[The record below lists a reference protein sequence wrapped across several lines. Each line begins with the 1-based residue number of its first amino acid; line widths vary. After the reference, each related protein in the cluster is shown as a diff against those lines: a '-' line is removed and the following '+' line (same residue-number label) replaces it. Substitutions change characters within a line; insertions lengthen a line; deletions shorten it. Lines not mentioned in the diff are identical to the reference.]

1 MDSLFTLKT
10 MKQFFILLV
19 VFLALDMLWLLVI
32 AKSFYAKHLGYL
44 LAEKP
49 NLTAAL
55 VFYLIFIAGMLVF
68 VVQPALAAGSWQKA
82 LTLGI
87 FFGLVT
93 YSTYDLTN
101 HATIRDWPLLVTLV
115 DITWGCVLGALTAT
129 LGYLAI
135 ERLL

>member
-1 MDSLFTLKT
+1 MDSLFTLIT
-10 MKQFFILLV
+10 LKQFVILLV

-55 VFYLIFIAGMLVF
+55 VFYLIFTAGMLVF
-68 VVQPALAAGSWQKA
+68 VVQPALAAGSWQRA

-101 HATIRDWPLLVTLV
+101 HATIRDWPLLITFV
-115 DITWGCVLGALTAT
+115 DIAWGCVLGALTAT
-129 LGYLAI
+129 LGYLLI
-135 ERLL
+135 VRLL